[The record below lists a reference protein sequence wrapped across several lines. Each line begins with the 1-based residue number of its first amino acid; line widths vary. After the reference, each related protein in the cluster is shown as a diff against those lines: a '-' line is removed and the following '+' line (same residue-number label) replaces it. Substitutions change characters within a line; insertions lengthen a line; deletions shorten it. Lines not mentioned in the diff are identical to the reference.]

1 MNGADKPSLRIG
13 QRQIL
18 DRQLDALHTAG
29 IDEVFVIGSKARLL
43 PAGARAMADAVSAGP
58 LGGIYSALL
67 AATRPIVVVLA
78 GDMPFVSPSLVVCLT
93 QLGTAEASVPR
104 ISGRWHPLCAS
115 YRRRVAQRLKS
126 RIDRGAWRVT
136 DALSDLDVREVTEA
150 DLTAYDATPMQFINV
165 NTPEDFREAEH
176 LAATRQRRLC
186 DAD

>member
-29 IDEVFVIGSKARLL
+29 IDEVFVIGSKTRLL
-43 PAGARAMADAVSAGP
+43 PAGARAIADAVSAGP

-78 GDMPFVSPSLVVCLT
+78 GDMPFVSPRLVACLT
-93 QLGTAEASVPR
+93 ELGHSEASVPR
-104 ISGRWHPLCAS
+104 INGRWHPLCAA
-115 YRRRVAQRLKS
+115 YRRGVAQRIKG

-136 DALSDLDVREVTEA
+136 EALSDLDVREVTEA
-150 DLTAYDATPMQFINV
+150 DLAACDATPMQFINV

-176 LAATRQRRLC
+176 LAATRQP
-186 DAD
+186 D